1 MNGGGLMI
9 YARDGMPSK
18 KSAKHHP
25 SENIEAAFIEL
36 NFWKCKWL
44 LCAKYCSSFQ
54 NHNYVF
60 DNVDKD
66 LDIYSTYN
74 RATPA

>member
-1 MNGGGLMI
+1 MI

-36 NFWKCKWL
+36 NF
-44 LCAKYCSSFQ
+44 
-54 NHNYVF
+54 
-60 DNVDKD
+60 
-66 LDIYSTYN
+66 
-74 RATPA
+74 